1 MSRYL
6 IVTSRDLYEYASSS
20 SVLELA
26 GSLRNRGHEVTLYL
40 VENGALA
47 ARQGAQLASRLS
59 DLSRA
64 GVTVLVEDVSAKARG
79 IERVAEG
86 VRLSTMDELADL
98 IVDGCDKVI
107 WY

>member
-20 SVLELA
+20 QVLELA
-26 GSLRNRGHEVTLYL
+26 GALKNRGHEVTLYL
-40 VENGALA
+40 IENGVLA
-47 ARQGAQLASRLS
+47 ARRGAHLAARLS

-64 GVTVLVEDVSAKARG
+64 GVTVLAEDVSAKARG
-79 IERVAEG
+79 IEQLADG
-86 VRLSTMDELADL
+86 VRLSNMDELADL